1 MPRAMTDPEL
11 YEADFYAW
19 TKVQADRLRRL
30 QAERANLDL
39 DLPHLAEEVEDLGK
53 SERNALRSHLR
64 RIIEHCLKLE
74 WSPAADPRGDWM
86 ESIIDAR
93 AEAEQ
98 FVSPSLLRDVN
109 THLPKIFGQARRKVV
124 TSLRAYG
131 ETDAA
136 ATLPD
141 ECPYTLDQLL
151 DDDWYPTNRHGVR
164 D

>member
-1 MPRAMTDPEL
+1 MTDPEL

-53 SERNALRSHLR
+53 SERNALHSQLR

-74 WSPAADPRGDWM
+74 WSPATDPRNVWM
-86 ESIIDAR
+86 ASVVDAR

-98 FVSPSLLRDVN
+98 LVSPTLLHDASAY
-109 THLPKIFGQARRKVV
+109 LPKLYEQARRMAVLGLA
-124 TSLRAYG
+124 SHDEDNAILR
-131 ETDAA
+131 
-136 ATLPD
+136 LPS
-141 ECPYTLDQLL
+141 ECPYTLDRLL
-151 DDDWYPTNRHGVR
+151 ADDWYPTNRHGVP

>member
-1 MPRAMTDPEL
+1 MGRPMTDPEL

-39 DLPHLAEEVEDLGK
+39 DLPRLAEEVEDLGK
-53 SERNALRSHLR
+53 SERNALRSQFR

-74 WSPAADPRGDWM
+74 WLPAIEPRGDWM

-98 FVSPSLLRDVN
+98 SVSPSLLRDVDA
-109 THLPKIFGQARRKVV
+109 HLPKLYGQARRKVV
-124 TSLRAYG
+124 TSLRTYG
-131 ETDAA
+131 ETSAA
-136 ATLPD
+136 AALP
-141 ECPYTLDQLL
+141 TA
-151 DDDWYPTNRHGVR
+151 
-164 D
+164 

>member
-53 SERNALRSHLR
+53 SERNALRSQLR

-74 WSPAADPRGDWM
+74 WSPATDPRGSWRR
-86 ESIIDAR
+86 SISEARLEIEGRMTATLRREMIDDLPWLYDGAR
-93 AEAEQ
+93 ELAHDALKEHGETEAAEVLPASNPYALDDLLARGWYPSHRTAEA
-98 FVSPSLLRDVN
+98 
-109 THLPKIFGQARRKVV
+109 
-124 TSLRAYG
+124 
-131 ETDAA
+131 
-136 ATLPD
+136 
-141 ECPYTLDQLL
+141 
-151 DDDWYPTNRHGVR
+151 
-164 D
+164 

>member
-53 SERNALRSHLR
+53 AERNLLRSQLR
-64 RIIEHCLKLE
+64 RILEHCLKLE
-74 WSPAADPRGDWM
+74 WSPTPEPRRSWRL
-86 ESIIDAR
+86 SIVEAR
-93 AEAEQ
+93 IEISDHMTAT
-98 FVSPSLLRDVN
+98 LRRDVEGE
-109 THLPKIFGQARRKVV
+109 LPRLHEQARR
-124 TSLRAYG
+124 LARQALIENG

-136 ATLPD
+136 AALPAD
-141 ECPYTLDQLL
+141 CPYTLDQLL
-151 DDDWYPTNRHGVR
+151 DDDWYPANRHGLR